1 MNATQAS
8 ALVSSFLASWQNRD
22 IEQILEFLAK
32 DAVYHNVPV
41 APIVGRDAIRGIF
54 QAFLDT
60 FAFASLDVITMA
72 AAPDLV
78 LAERMDRFV
87 LNDGRKV
94 ELPVTGVF
102 ELLGA
107 IGLLVPQTL
116 PLATYGLIA
125 LLVAMFPANV
135 HAAREGLMVAGRR
148 ATPLLWRLPLQVF
161 WIAALWSVRRWP
173 V

>member
-1 MNATQAS
+1 MMQTQTSLNSGMNATDAS

-60 FAFASLDVITMA
+60 FAFASLDVVTMA

-102 ELLGA
+102 ELQDGKIA
-107 IGLLVPQTL
+107 RFSDYFD
-116 PLATYGLIA
+116 LASFERQSGMKL
-125 LLVAMFPANV
+125 
-135 HAAREGLMVAGRR
+135 
-148 ATPLLWRLPLQVF
+148 
-161 WIAALWSVRRWP
+161 
-173 V
+173 